1 MPVLAN
7 VGVNII
13 SSYEY
18 RAQSAVLSRAHARE
32 KRLQSVQHTASIV
45 MDMISIVMDMI
56 IHCKIS
62 DHGTLSAQVL
72 EAGRY
77 RCSKS
82 TPIQKRK
89 CDIQGG
95 GDQTKT

>member
-45 MDMISIVMDMI
+45 MDMIV
-56 IHCKIS
+56 HCKIS